1 MSSEGFAKEEHPP
14 MAKSRKAIPVTLT
27 DWQRGRLER
36 LWFVY
41 GNHGPQ
47 TTPGNHQFIQGLLEH
62 SLDLRPLQTKRT
74 AKRDIPTEEC
84 VAAVEAVLSSAGD
97 GEGIKHFGL
106 LRLVPSPSGEHE
118 PVTSDP
124 ELKGMLDEMR
134 RRLSAKSD
142 RGEFDAGGK
151 DAA

>member
-1 MSSEGFAKEEHPP
+1 
-14 MAKSRKAIPVTLT
+14 MAKSRKATPVTLT

-41 GNHGPQ
+41 GNHGPK
-47 TTPGNHQFIQGLLEH
+47 TTPGNHQFIQWLLEH
-62 SLDLRPLQTKRT
+62 GLDLRPLQTRRT

-84 VAAVEAVLSSAGD
+84 VAAVEGVLTSASD
-97 GEGIKHFGL
+97 EEGTGHFGL
-106 LRLVPSPSGEHE
+106 LKLVPSPSREYKT
-118 PVTSDP
+118 VTTDP

-134 RRLSAKSD
+134 RRISANSD
-142 RGEFDAGGK
+142 RGGFDAGGK